1 MDDDDDDGLIWI
13 DDHDDDRDDC
23 VLWWK
28 SLIYGFVPLSF
39 FFLFLFF
46 LSFDWRFCSFF
57 GGGRSLALDKSP
69 PNFSPFV
76 IYLTFSSSIS
86 FICSLGAQNSWA
98 PNSQSTLND

>member
-39 FFLFLFF
+39 FFLFL
-46 LSFDWRFCSFF
+46 S
-57 GGGRSLALDKSP
+57 GSLYIIHALLLTL
-69 PNFSPFV
+69 NLM
-76 IYLTFSSSIS
+76 IYLVKVYAYYILNL
-86 FICSLGAQNSWA
+86 LGQTKCPWHVGC
-98 PNSQSTLND
+98 STLKTEFNKSKEY

>member
-46 LSFDWRFCSFF
+46 LSFRFFDA
-57 GGGRSLALDKSP
+57 ALHP
-69 PNFSPFV
+69 PKGN
-76 IYLTFSSSIS
+76 
-86 FICSLGAQNSWA
+86 LGK
-98 PNSQSTLND
+98 